1 MNTGIVIIF
10 YHPEH
15 DRVKRSIDVCSRLGW
30 PTVIID
36 NSPQAYDDAVSFPS
50 NVDYLFLNG
59 NKGIGAAQNRGIE
72 YLLAHSVDTIVLL
85 DQDTQL
91 SEQWLSQL
99 QQRFLIAKSLFP
111 QLAALGPQVICE
123 FDGQAVEPKI
133 QKPIASHAGF
143 NKVKQIIASGMMLDT
158 GSLSAIGLMDESL
171 FIDGVDH
178 EWCWRATML
187 GYDVAKDTQT
197 LMRHR
202 QGDDRVRCLGLTFKV
217 GSPIRLYYQFR
228 NILLLIRRPYVPLY
242 WKCRH
247 SLALPLRWFV
257 NRFFVAEGK
266 ARGRFMGKGLIDGLR
281 GKVGP
286 VDG

>member
-1 MNTGIVIIF
+1 MITGIVVIF
-10 YHPEH
+10 YHPEQE
-15 DRVKRSIDVCSRLGW
+15 RVKLSLDVCNRLGW
-30 PTVIID
+30 PTVIVD
-36 NSPQAYDDAVSFPS
+36 NSPQPYDDVINLPK
-50 NVDYLFLNG
+50 NVEYVFLAG

-72 YLLAHSVDTIVLL
+72 YLLAHSVKNIVLL

-91 SEQWLSQL
+91 NEQWLSQL
-99 QQRFLIAKSLFP
+99 QQRFIVAKSHFP

-133 QKPIASHAGF
+133 QKAISCRAGF
-143 NKVKQIIASGMMLDT
+143 HNVKQIIASGMMLDAGT
-158 GSLSAIGLMDESL
+158 LSNIGLMDEAL

-178 EWCWRATML
+178 EWCWRAISL
-187 GYDVAKDTQT
+187 GYDIAKDTQT
-197 LMRHR
+197 RMLHR
-202 QGDDRVRCLGLTFKV
+202 QGDGRVRCLGLTFKV

-247 SLALPLRWFV
+247 SLALPLRWLV
-257 NRFFVAEGK
+257 NRFFIDEGK
-266 ARGRFMGKGLIDGLR
+266 VRGKFMRKGVIDGLR
-281 GKVGP
+281 GKDGP